1 MHKELMRMTTKNR
14 IRLIRLSEKIE
25 KDSELKKCISIEVL
39 RKNEKNSKN
48 LEKPLERSDAV
59 WQTIDVGGK

>member
-1 MHKELMRMTTKNR
+1 MTTKNR

-48 LEKPLERSDAV
+48 LEKSLERSDAV